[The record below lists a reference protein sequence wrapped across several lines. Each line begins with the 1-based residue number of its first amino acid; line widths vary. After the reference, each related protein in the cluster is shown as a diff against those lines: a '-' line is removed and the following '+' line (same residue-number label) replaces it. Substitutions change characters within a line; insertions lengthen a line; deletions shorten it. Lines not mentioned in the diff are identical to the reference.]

1 MKYKFILLLVLIL
14 SGCSY
19 EPILYNKKYNFS
31 FGSISYYGEK
41 NINEIVKS
49 NLSKKSSGVEK
60 YDIKFSTKKKRDVI
74 SSNAKGDPTI
84 YKLKI
89 YLDYVVFKNGEEFLK
104 DTIEKQTT
112 YNNITDK
119 FELNRYEKNILKNIS
134 ENISDQIFISIISKE

>member
-49 NLSKKSSGVEK
+49 NLSKKVQG
-60 YDIKFSTKKKRDVI
+60 
-74 SSNAKGDPTI
+74 
-84 YKLKI
+84 
-89 YLDYVVFKNGEEFLK
+89 
-104 DTIEKQTT
+104 
-112 YNNITDK
+112 
-119 FELNRYEKNILKNIS
+119 LKNMTLS
-134 ENISDQIFISIISKE
+134 FQQRKKEM